1 MGRRAKQPLA
11 KVKYDQSHPTVSFR
25 LTKELKD
32 RLESC
37 TTLKGM
43 SFVDFIKEAL
53 GAKEREGSYEDGF
66 RDGYHKGY
74 YEGQQDEAVKCHLT
88 CQVCRRRFAVTRAM
102 IKGVSLVGSAIV
114 ECPHCHIESHYQ
126 FYNNPALEQLCQVKT
141 I

>member
-1 MGRRAKQPLA
+1 MARKAKQAPA
-11 KVKYDQSHPTVSFR
+11 KVKYDQSHPPVSFR

-37 TTLKGM
+37 TTSKGM

-74 YEGQQDEAVKCHLT
+74 YEGQQDEVVECHLT
-88 CQVCRRRFAVTRAM
+88 CQVCRHRFAVTGAM
-102 IKGVSLVGSAIV
+102 IKGVSLVGSAEV
-114 ECPHCHIESHYQ
+114 KCPHCQRESHYH
-126 FYNNPALEQLCQVKT
+126 FFNNPGLEQRCET